1 MSDANNPATPA
12 APAKSGAAATPA
24 ADRPAAA
31 PGAAAP
37 GSNPAQEAFGR
48 YRTRL
53 AAYPAATG
61 WPTPPSA
68 MMPGQMPRSAPHPLG
83 SLSER
88 LGGTVR
94 LSVDLLNATL
104 LGAANMISG
113 MAAERRGYGYSC
125 DCGCGR
131 GWHDGRCGHDCCRE
145 MGVGCCSPG
154 VRGCG
159 CSWDCGCGHA

>member
-1 MSDANNPATPA
+1 MSDTNNPATPA
-12 APAKSGAAATPA
+12 ASAKSGAAATPA
-24 ADRPAAA
+24 A
-31 PGAAAP
+31 GAAAP
-37 GSNPAQEAFGR
+37 GTNPAQEAFGR

-53 AAYPAATG
+53 AAYPMAMG

-68 MMPGQMPRSAPHPLG
+68 MMPGTMPRGAPHPLG

-94 LSVDLLNATL
+94 LGVDLLNATL
-104 LGAANMISG
+104 MGAANMISG
-113 MAAERRGYGYSC
+113 MAADRRGYGYGC
-125 DCGCGR
+125 ECGR
-131 GWHDGRCGHDCCRE
+131 GRGWYDGCCGHDCCRE

-159 CSWDCGCGHA
+159 CSCDCGHA